1 MALVAHARSGLP
13 GVTAN
18 TWLETNPL
26 PGELR
31 SIPLV
36 APRLE
41 HTIGLVT
48 STLIDRTPVI
58 AELIELL

>member
-1 MALVAHARSGLP
+1 MERRPQVVALALQAQVPR
-13 GVTAN
+13 
-18 TWLETNPL
+18 
-26 PGELR
+26 
-31 SIPLV
+31 PLV

-58 AELIELL
+58 AELMDLL